1 MSLRVC
7 VPFFFLCNWG
17 YLCFSVYLCVLGGGG
32 SVLWLET
39 SMTSEEH
46 MTSHHQEDHWAV
58 ICVTNWKTKVITVI
72 KIMLLSSFERIL
84 KFRGFYETVVEAD
97 SRRSCPPPSQWVVLA
112 YLTNTVLET
121 MKEMLSLSPAGWP
134 CNRWGMTQN
143 MTDKVTA
150 TSYTTTTK
158 AHQVSV
164 IICLHT
170 VCVWTCG

>member
-1 MSLRVC
+1 MSMRMC
-7 VPFFFLCNWG
+7 VPFCALCHCVC
-17 YLCFSVYLCVLGGGG
+17 LCISVYLLVLGGWGGEG

-97 SRRSCPPPSQWVVLA
+97 SCRSCPPPSQWAVLA

-121 MKEMLSLSPAGWP
+121 MKEMR
-134 CNRWGMTQN
+134 NDHV
-143 MTDKVTA
+143 TDEEWHRTW
-150 TSYTTTTK
+150 
-158 AHQVSV
+158 Q
-164 IICLHT
+164 IR
-170 VCVWTCG
+170 

>member
-1 MSLRVC
+1 MHC
-7 VPFFFLCNWG
+7 VTASACAFLFTCWCWG
-17 YLCFSVYLCVLGGGG
+17 GGGG

-58 ICVTNWKTKVITVI
+58 ICVTNWKTKVIIVI

-84 KFRGFYETVVEAD
+84 KFWGFYETVEAD

-121 MKEMLSLSPAGWP
+121 MKEMLSLSPAEWP